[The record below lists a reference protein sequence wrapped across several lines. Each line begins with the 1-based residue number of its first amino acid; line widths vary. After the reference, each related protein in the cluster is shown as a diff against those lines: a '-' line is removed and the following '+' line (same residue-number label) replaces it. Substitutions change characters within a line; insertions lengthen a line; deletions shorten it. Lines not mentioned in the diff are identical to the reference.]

1 MSGLHNI
8 TRQILAQN
16 AGRDFERLKLKLHAM
31 RQDPFAFFRGANRLF
46 LGLLP
51 RAHALFTAP
60 RTLIC
65 GDLHFEN
72 FGAFKGDNRLVYF
85 DVNDFDEACVAPFT
99 LDVVRFVASIK
110 SAAPGL
116 KLEPAETQRLVKSFL
131 DAYQASILDGK
142 PRWIERSLAEGVF
155 RALLRR
161 AIQRSRAQLLD
172 RFSKLKNGSRRL
184 RIDGR
189 RVLPLPSADTE
200 PRLKRLLA
208 ELGADARD
216 RRFFKLLDAGRR
228 IAGNGSLGLER
239 YLLLVRGRGSPDGNF
254 ALDLKFAARSAV
266 IDWLAEPQPEQWRG
280 DAVRVV
286 TLQRVM
292 QAISPALL
300 RPVQF
305 DGAPFVLKEL
315 QPSID
320 RLDFSNWRGK
330 PKRICGAVAGMGHVA
345 AWAHLR
351 GCGHFGA
358 ASGESLRAYVLGRA
372 WRLDTDRL
380 ATGTNRKMLR
390 AFKAYAADYDSGA
403 VIAALAGG
411 RGPTPRKP
419 VA

>member
-8 TRQILAQN
+8 TRGILAQS
-16 AGRDFERLKLKLHAM
+16 AGRDFERLKLKLAAM
-31 RQDPFAFFRGANRLF
+31 RQDPFAFFRGANPLF
-46 LGLLP
+46 LGFLP

-110 SAAPGL
+110 IAAPGL
-116 KLEPAETQRLVKSFL
+116 KLKPVETQQLVKSFL
-131 DAYQASILDGK
+131 DAYQAAILDGK

-161 AIQRSRAQLLD
+161 AIRRSRAELLD
-172 RFSKLKNGSRRL
+172 RFSKIKNGGRRL

-189 RVLPLPSADTE
+189 RVLPLPSADTA
-200 PRLKRLLA
+200 PRLQRLLA
-208 ELGADARD
+208 ELGAETNE
-216 RRFFKLLDAGRR
+216 RRFFELLDAGRR

-239 YLLLVRGRGSPDGNF
+239 YILLVRGRGSPDANF
-254 ALDLKFAARSAV
+254 ALDLKLAAPSAV
-266 IDWLAEPQPEQWRG
+266 IAWLAEPQAEQWRG

-286 TLQRVM
+286 TIQRIM

-305 DGAPFVLKEL
+305 DAAPFVLKEL

-320 RLDFSNWRGK
+320 RLDFSKWRGK
-330 PKRICGAVAGMGHVA
+330 PRRIGGAVAGMGRVA

-358 ASGESLRAYVLGRA
+358 ASGEALRDYVLARA

-380 ATGTNRKMLR
+380 AEAANRRMLR
-390 AFKAYAADYDSGA
+390 AWKSYGADYDSGA
-403 VIAALAGG
+403 VSAALVPGLG
-411 RGPTPRKP
+411 LP
-419 VA
+419 

>member
-1 MSGLHNI
+1 MSGLHDV

-16 AGRDFERLKLKLHAM
+16 ADRDLERLKLKLHAM
-31 RQDPFAFFRGANRLF
+31 RQDPFAFFRGANPLF

-51 RAHALFTAP
+51 RAHALFGAP

-110 SAAPGL
+110 IAAPGL
-116 KLEPAETQRLVKSFL
+116 KLEPAQTRQLVKGFL
-131 DAYQASILDGK
+131 DAYQDAILDGK

-155 RALLRR
+155 RTLLRN
-161 AIQRSRAQLLD
+161 AIRRSRAQLLD
-172 RFSKLKNGSRRL
+172 RFSKTKDGARRL

-189 RVLPLPSADTE
+189 RVLPLPSADVMR
-200 PRLKRLLA
+200 RLKRLLG
-208 ELGADARD
+208 EIGAAAGD
-216 RRFFKLLDAGRR
+216 RRFFELLDAGRR
-228 IAGNGSLGLER
+228 IAGTGSLGLQR
-239 YLLLVRGRGSPDGNF
+239 YLLLVRGRGSPDANF
-254 ALDLKFAARSAV
+254 ALDLKFAAPSAV
-266 IDWLAEPQPEQWRG
+266 IGWLAEPQAQQWRG

-286 TLQRVM
+286 TLQRIM

-320 RLDFSNWRGK
+320 RLDFSHWRGK
-330 PKRICGAVAGMGHVA
+330 AKRISGAVAGMGRVA

-372 WRLDTDRL
+372 WRLDTDRI
-380 ATGTNRKMLR
+380 AARANRTMLR
-390 AFKAYAADYDSGA
+390 AWRTYAADYDTGA
-403 VIAALAGG
+403 VIASLDGG
-411 RGPTPRKP
+411 GGLRPRKP
-419 VA
+419 AD